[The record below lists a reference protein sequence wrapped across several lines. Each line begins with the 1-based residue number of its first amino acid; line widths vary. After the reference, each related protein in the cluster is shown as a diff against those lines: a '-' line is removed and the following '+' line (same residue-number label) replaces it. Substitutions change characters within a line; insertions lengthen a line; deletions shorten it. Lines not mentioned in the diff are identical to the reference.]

1 MRKVYMDHM
10 STTPTDPRVVEEML
24 PFFTENFG
32 NPSSHLHSY
41 GLRAKKAVDES
52 RAKVADLINAKPEE
66 IIFTFTG
73 SEANNLALRGLAL
86 ANRDRGKHIIISE
99 IEHFSILYTARELE
113 KEGFKVSY
121 LKVDKD
127 GLVDPDDV
135 ARVINEDTF
144 LVSIMHANNEIGV
157 IEPIQEIGKITKEK
171 NIIFHTDAI
180 ATAGV
185 IPVDVTKLGVD
196 SLSLTS
202 HTFYGPKGIAALY
215 VKDGTDIV
223 SIMKGGAQEG
233 GLRPGTD
240 NIPAIVGMG
249 KAAELAKTEMTSRI
263 KHLIPL
269 RDKIINELPNRIKYY
284 HFTGHLTKRLPGHVS
299 FWISFAEGE
308 TLVLFLNYNGIAIA
322 SGSACSS
329 PDLQASHVLTAIGV
343 PPDVCHGSITV
354 SLGRDNTEEDVDYFL
369 DTLPKVIDRCWQMS
383 PLYEDELKKQQAWL
397 PRRAW
402 ESEQQDKG

>member
-41 GLRAKKAVDES
+41 GLKAKKAVDES

-99 IEHFSILYTARELE
+99 IEHYSILYTARELE
-113 KEGFKVSY
+113 KDGFRVSY
-121 LKVDKD
+121 IKVNED
-127 GLVDPDDV
+127 GLIDPEDV
-135 ARVINEDTF
+135 AKAINKDTF

-157 IEPIQEIGKITKEK
+157 IQPIEEIGKITKEK
-171 NIIFHTDAI
+171 GIIFHTDAV

-185 IPVDVTKLGVD
+185 IPVDVQELGVD

-215 VKDGTDIV
+215 VKEGTEIV

-263 KHLIPL
+263 EHLTPL
-269 RDKIINELPNRIKYY
+269 RDKIIKALPDTVKYL
-284 HFTGHLTKRLPGHVS
+284 HFTGHLTQRLPGHVS

-308 TLVLFLNYNGIAIA
+308 SLVLFLNYNGIAIA

-354 SLGRDNTEEDVDYFL
+354 SLGKDNSEEDVDYFL
-369 DTLPKVIDRCWQMS
+369 ETLPKVINKCWQMS
-383 PLYEDELKKQQAWL
+383 PLYEDELKKQQA
-397 PRRAW
+397 
-402 ESEQQDKG
+402 

>member
-41 GLRAKKAVDES
+41 GLRAKKAVDEA

-73 SEANNLALRGLAL
+73 SESNNLALRGLAL

-99 IEHFSILYTARELE
+99 VEHYSVLYTARELE
-113 KEGFKVSY
+113 KEGFRVSY
-121 LKVDKD
+121 IKVDKD
-127 GLVDPDDV
+127 GLIDPEDV
-135 ARVINEDTF
+135 AKAINKDTF

-157 IEPIQEIGKITKEK
+157 IQPIEEIGKITKEK
-171 NIIFHTDAI
+171 GIIFHTDAI

-185 IPVDVTKLGVD
+185 IPVDVTELGVD

-215 VKDGTDIV
+215 VKDGTEIV
-223 SIMKGGAQEG
+223 SIIKGGAQEG

-263 KHLIPL
+263 EHLTPL
-269 RDKIINELPNRIKYY
+269 RDKIIKALPDTIKYL
-284 HFTGHLTKRLPGHVS
+284 HFTGHLTQRLPGHVS

-308 TLVLFLNYNGIAIA
+308 SLVLFLNYNGIAIA

-354 SLGRDNTEEDVDYFL
+354 SLGKDNSEEDVDYFL
-369 DTLPKVIDRCWQMS
+369 ETLPKVINKCWQMS
-383 PLYEDELKKQQAWL
+383 PLYEDEMKKEQA
-397 PRRAW
+397 
-402 ESEQQDKG
+402 

>member
-24 PFFTENFG
+24 PYFTEIFG

-41 GLRAKKAVDES
+41 GLKAKKGVDEA
-52 RAKVADLINAKPEE
+52 RAKVANLINAKPEE

-86 ANRDRGKHIIISE
+86 ANRGKGKHIIISE
-99 IEHFSILYTARELE
+99 IEHYSVLYAARELE
-113 KEGFKVSY
+113 KDGFRVSY
-121 LKVDKD
+121 IKVDKD
-127 GLVDPDDV
+127 GIIDPDDV
-135 ARVINEDTF
+135 AKAINKDTF

-157 IEPIQEIGKITKEK
+157 IQPIQEIAKITKE
-171 NIIFHTDAI
+171 NGLIFHTDAI
-180 ATAGV
+180 ATTGV
-185 IPVDVTKLGVD
+185 IPVDVSEMGVD

-215 VKDGTDIV
+215 VKEGVDIV
-223 SIMKGGAQEG
+223 SIIKGGAQEG

-249 KAAELAKTEMTSRI
+249 KAAELAKNEMTSRI
-263 KHLIPL
+263 EHLTPL
-269 RDKIINELPNRIKYY
+269 RDKIIRTLPDKIKYL
-284 HFTGHLTKRLPGHVS
+284 HFTGHLTNRLPGHVS

-308 TLVLFLNYNGIAIA
+308 SLVLFLNYNGIAIA

-354 SLGRDNTEEDVDYFL
+354 SLGKDNTEEDVDYFL
-369 DTLPKVIDRCWQMS
+369 ETLPKVIDRCWQMS
-383 PLYEDELKKQQAWL
+383 PLYEDEMNKQQAD
-397 PRRAW
+397 
-402 ESEQQDKG
+402 E

>member
-41 GLRAKKAVDES
+41 GLRAKKAVDDA
-52 RAKVADLINAKPEE
+52 RAQVADLINAKPEE

-73 SEANNLALRGLAL
+73 SESNNLALRGMAL

-99 IEHFSILYTARELE
+99 VEHYSILYTARELE
-113 KEGFKVSY
+113 KEGFRVSY
-121 LKVDKD
+121 IKVDKN
-127 GLVDPDDV
+127 GLINPEDV
-135 ARVINEDTF
+135 ARAINKDTF

-157 IEPIQEIGKITKEK
+157 IQPIEDIGKITKEK
-171 NIIFHTDAI
+171 NLIFHTDAI

-185 IPVDVTKLGVD
+185 IPVDVTELGVD

-215 VKDGTDIV
+215 VKEGTEIV
-223 SIMKGGAQEG
+223 SIIKGGAQEG

-263 KHLIPL
+263 EHLTPL
-269 RDKIINELPNRIKYY
+269 RDKIIKALPDTIKYL
-284 HFTGHLTKRLPGHVS
+284 HFTGHLTQRLPGHVS

-308 TLVLFLNYNGIAIA
+308 SLVLFLNHKGIAIA

-354 SLGRDNTEEDVDYFL
+354 SLGKDNSEEDVDYFL

-383 PLYEDELKKQQAWL
+383 PLYEDEINKEQAGN
-397 PRRAW
+397 P
-402 ESEQQDKG
+402 

>member
-41 GLRAKKAVDES
+41 GLRAKKAVDEA

-99 IEHFSILYTARELE
+99 IEHYSVLYSARELE
-113 KEGFKVSY
+113 KDGFRVSY
-121 LKVDKD
+121 IKVDKD
-127 GLVDPDDV
+127 GLIDPEDV
-135 ARVINEDTF
+135 AKAINKDTF

-157 IEPIQEIGKITKEK
+157 IQPIEEIGKITKEK
-171 NIIFHTDAI
+171 GIIFHTDAI

-185 IPVDVTKLGVD
+185 IPVDVAKLGVD

-215 VKDGTDIV
+215 VKEGTEIV
-223 SIMKGGAQEG
+223 SIIKGGAQEG

-263 KHLIPL
+263 EHLTPL
-269 RDKIINELPNRIKYY
+269 RDKIIKTLPDTIKYL
-284 HFTGHLTKRLPGHVS
+284 HFTGHLTQRLPGHVS

-308 TLVLFLNYNGIAIA
+308 SLVLFLNYNGIAV
-322 SGSACSS
+322 STWDACSS

-343 PPDVCHGSITV
+343 PADVCHGSITV
-354 SLGRDNTEEDVDYFL
+354 SLGKDNSEEDVDYFL
-369 DTLPKVIDRCWQMS
+369 ETLPKVIDRCWQMS
-383 PLYEDELKKQQAWL
+383 PLYEDEMKK
-397 PRRAW
+397 
-402 ESEQQDKG
+402 EQV

>member
-41 GLRAKKAVDES
+41 GLKAKKAVDES

-99 IEHFSILYTARELE
+99 IEHYSILYTARELE
-113 KEGFKVSY
+113 KDGFRVSY
-121 LKVDKD
+121 IKVNKD
-127 GLVDPDDV
+127 GLIDPEDV
-135 ARVINEDTF
+135 AKAINKDTF

-157 IEPIQEIGKITKEK
+157 IQPIEEIGKITKEK
-171 NIIFHTDAI
+171 GIILHTDAV

-185 IPVDVTKLGVD
+185 IPVDVQELGAD
-196 SLSLTS
+196 SLTLTS

-215 VKDGTDIV
+215 VKEGTEIV
-223 SIMKGGAQEG
+223 SIIKGGAQEG

-263 KHLIPL
+263 EHLTPL
-269 RDKIINELPNRIKYY
+269 RDKIIKALPDTVKYL
-284 HFTGHLTKRLPGHVS
+284 HFTGHLTQRLPGHVS

-308 TLVLFLNYNGIAIA
+308 SLVLFLNYNGIAIA

-354 SLGRDNTEEDVDYFL
+354 SLGKDNSEEDVDYFL
-369 DTLPKVIDRCWQMS
+369 ETLPKVINKCWQMS
-383 PLYEDELKKQQAWL
+383 PLYEDELKKQQA
-397 PRRAW
+397 
-402 ESEQQDKG
+402 

>member
-1 MRKVYMDHM
+1 MRKVYMDHI

-41 GLRAKKAVDES
+41 GLKAKKAVDEA

-86 ANRDRGKHIIISE
+86 ANKGRGKHIIISE
-99 IEHFSILYTARELE
+99 IEHYSILYTARELE
-113 KEGFKVSY
+113 KEGFRVSY

-135 ARVINEDTF
+135 ASVINEDTF

-185 IPVDVTKLGVD
+185 IPVDVTELGVD

-383 PLYEDELKKQQAWL
+383 PLYEDELKKQQA
-397 PRRAW
+397 
-402 ESEQQDKG
+402 

>member
-1 MRKVYMDHM
+1 MDHM

-41 GLRAKKAVDES
+41 GLKAKKAVDES

-99 IEHFSILYTARELE
+99 IEHYSILYTARELE
-113 KEGFKVSY
+113 KDGFRVSY
-121 LKVDKD
+121 IKVNKD
-127 GLVDPDDV
+127 GLIDPEDV
-135 ARVINEDTF
+135 AKAINKDTF

-157 IEPIQEIGKITKEK
+157 IQPIEEIGKITREK
-171 NIIFHTDAI
+171 GIILHTDAV

-185 IPVDVTKLGVD
+185 IPVDVQELGVD

-215 VKDGTDIV
+215 VKEGTEIV
-223 SIMKGGAQEG
+223 SIIKGGAQEG

-263 KHLIPL
+263 EHLTPL
-269 RDKIINELPNRIKYY
+269 RDKIIKALPDTVKYL
-284 HFTGHLTKRLPGHVS
+284 HFTGHLTQRLPGHVS

-308 TLVLFLNYNGIAIA
+308 SLVLFLNYNGIAIA

-354 SLGRDNTEEDVDYFL
+354 SLGKDNSEEDVDYFL
-369 DTLPKVIDRCWQMS
+369 ETLPKVINKCWQMS
-383 PLYEDELKKQQAWL
+383 PLYEDELKKQQA
-397 PRRAW
+397 
-402 ESEQQDKG
+402 

>member
-41 GLRAKKAVDES
+41 GLRAKKAVDEA

-73 SEANNLALRGLAL
+73 SESNNLALRGLAI

-99 IEHFSILYTARELE
+99 VEHYSVLYTARELE
-113 KEGFKVSY
+113 KEGFRVSY
-121 LKVDKD
+121 IKVDKD
-127 GLVDPDDV
+127 GLIDPEDV
-135 ARVINEDTF
+135 AKAINKDTF

-157 IEPIQEIGKITKEK
+157 IQPIEEIGKITKEK
-171 NIIFHTDAI
+171 GIIFHTDAI

-185 IPVDVTKLGVD
+185 IPVDVTELGVD

-215 VKDGTDIV
+215 VKDGTEIV
-223 SIMKGGAQEG
+223 SIIKGGAQEG

-263 KHLIPL
+263 EHLTPL
-269 RDKIINELPNRIKYY
+269 RDKIIKALPDTIKYL
-284 HFTGHLTKRLPGHVS
+284 HFTGHLTQRLPGHVS

-308 TLVLFLNYNGIAIA
+308 SLVLFLNYNGIAIA

-354 SLGRDNTEEDVDYFL
+354 SLGKDNSEEDVDYFL
-369 DTLPKVIDRCWQMS
+369 ETLPKVINKCWQMS
-383 PLYEDELKKQQAWL
+383 PLYEDEMKKEQA
-397 PRRAW
+397 
-402 ESEQQDKG
+402 